1 MTMPRHDF
9 MCRLLLCVMLMGCD
23 SAPVLSPAKSDWHI
37 QAVTSEKGVRAWLI
51 EDSSLPMITVSFM
64 FADAGSRRDD
74 TAGLGALT
82 MALLNEGAGSLD
94 GVTFKKKMEELA
106 SNWSMGNGRDTI
118 GGEVTMLTDNQDE
131 TAALVRLAL
140 TKPRFDADAVTR
152 VKEQF
157 FASFKRQKERVRTI
171 ASKAFY
177 HNAFDP
183 HPYGAPTDG
192 NEESIAAI
200 TPAMMRARMAWLAKD
215 NLIIGM
221 SGAIDQRQATKLL
234 DDLFGDLPNSAPS
247 KDTNSP
253 PPLTTKQIAISH
265 PSPQSQVVF
274 GVPGLPRRHE
284 DYFVL
289 QILNHVLGGGG
300 FSSRLMHTM
309 REERGLVYHVGTWL
323 TELRAAPLV
332 MGSLA
337 TSTATAQDAINLLHD
352 QWKNIAD
359 NGISQTELDDA
370 KNYLLAALP
379 LRLTSR
385 GRLADFLVTLQYHEL
400 GMDYLVKRRELI
412 ESVTLED
419 CARVAQN
426 VFGQSPL
433 LVTVGED
440 FSPSLSPQP

>member
-1 MTMPRHDF
+1 MPRHDLPF
-9 MCRLLLCVMLMGCD
+9 RLLLCVMLMGCD
-23 SAPVLSPAKSDWHI
+23 SSPPVLSPAKSDWHI
-37 QAVTSEKGVRAWLI
+37 QAVTSAQGVNAWLI
-51 EDSSLPMITVSFM
+51 EDSSLPMISVSFM
-64 FADAGSRRDD
+64 FAAAGSVQDD
-74 TAGLGALT
+74 PAGLAALT
-82 MALLNEGAGSLD
+82 MALLDEGAGSLD

-106 SNWSMGNGRDTI
+106 SNWSIGNGRDTI
-118 GGEVTMLTDNQDE
+118 GGEVTMLRDKRDE

-140 TKPRFDADAVTR
+140 TQPRFDADAIAR

-157 FASFKRQKERVRTI
+157 FASFKRQQERVRTI

-177 HNAFDP
+177 HHAFAP

-192 NEESIAAI
+192 NKDSIAAI
-200 TPAMMRARMAWLAKD
+200 TPAMMRDRMAWLAKD
-215 NLIIGM
+215 NLIVGI
-221 SGAIDQRQATKLL
+221 SGAINEQEAAQLL
-234 DDLFGDLPNSAPS
+234 DDLFGDLPNVAPS
-247 KDTNSP
+247 QDTNSP
-253 PPLTTKQIAISH
+253 PPLKTEPIAISH
-265 PSPQSQVVF
+265 PSPQSQMVF
-274 GVPGLPRRHE
+274 GIRGLPRRHE
-284 DYFVL
+284 DYFTL
-289 QILNHVLGGGG
+289 SILNHVLGGGG

-309 REERGLVYHVGTWL
+309 REQRGLVYHVGTWL

-337 TSTATAQDAINLLHD
+337 TSTATADDAIILLHD
-352 QWKNIAD
+352 QWKKMAE
-359 NGISQTELDDA
+359 NGISQAELNDG

-419 CARVAQN
+419 CARVARN
-426 VFGQSPL
+426 IFGQSPL

-440 FSPSLSPQP
+440 FSPSLSREP

>member
-1 MTMPRHDF
+1 

-23 SAPVLSPAKSDWHI
+23 SSPPVLSPAKSDWLI
-37 QAVTSEKGVRAWLI
+37 QSVTSEKGVRAWLI

-64 FADAGSRRDD
+64 FTDAGSRRDD

-82 MALLNEGAGSLD
+82 MALLDEGAGSLD

-131 TAALVRLAL
+131 TVALVRLAL
-140 TKPRFDADAVTR
+140 TEPRFDADAVSR

-157 FASFKRQKERVRTI
+157 FASFKRQKERVRDI

-200 TPAMMRARMAWLAKD
+200 TPAMMNARMAWLAKD

-221 SGAIDQRQATKLL
+221 SGDIDKKQAAKLL
-234 DDLFGDLPNSAPS
+234 DDLFGDLPQSPPS
-247 KDTNSP
+247 KENSKP
-253 PPLTTKQIAISH
+253 PPMTTERIFVSH
-265 PSPQSQVVF
+265 PSPQSQIVF
-274 GVPGLPRRHE
+274 GVNGLARRHE

-289 QILNHVLGGGG
+289 QVINHVLGGGG

-352 QWKNIAD
+352 QWRHMAE
-359 NGISQTELDDA
+359 NGISQAELNDA

-419 CARVAQN
+419 CARVARTI
-426 VFGQSPL
+426 FSQSPL